1 MLVPYVISFPPP
13 RPPSN
18 FVSAV
23 WCNPPLTP
31 LKEKRKHTHSLFL
44 PLTCMHTN
52 VHTCTWTRTHPHT
65 HNRRLFWGLFLITV
79 VALYFLSTS
88 THLVYI
94 EILIQARLRDAVDR
108 WSVSVHFVPCGLLSS
123 EEGGRTPRGFFSSP
137 VSCSFFSHGR
147 TRVGEVWNCEMLRH
161 VTQTPL
167 GAPSRF
173 SPVLVFRALNADVYP
188 SISPVGHWVSVT
200 VNTNML
206 RHAFDPL
213 PLANTAT
220 CCSLLVQRSTL
231 SVSRSPSTSAFFLS
245 CAAGEEKSSGSHWR
259 FLEKNRKFVFPAK
272 LLIHIR
278 PANVTPSQSQLH
290 PAQKMKML
298 HVLLGYKVHLRVQIR
313 KK

>member
-44 PLTCMHTN
+44 PLTCMH
-52 VHTCTWTRTHPHT
+52 VHTCTWTRTHT

-123 EEGGRTPRGFFSSP
+123 EEGGRTPRGFFFSSI
-137 VSCSFFSHGR
+137 SCSFFSHGR
-147 TRVGEVWNCEMLRH
+147 TRVGEVWNREMLRR

-167 GAPSRF
+167 GALSRF
-173 SPVLVFRALNADVYP
+173 SPVLVFGALNAGVYP

-206 RHAFDPL
+206 WHAFDPL
-213 PLANTAT
+213 RLANTAT
-220 CCSLLVQRSTL
+220 CCSLLVQQSAL
-231 SVSRSPSTSAFFLS
+231 SVWSVSKYQCFF
-245 CAAGEEKSSGSHWR
+245 
-259 FLEKNRKFVFPAK
+259 FF
-272 LLIHIR
+272 
-278 PANVTPSQSQLH
+278 
-290 PAQKMKML
+290 
-298 HVLLGYKVHLRVQIR
+298 
-313 KK
+313 